1 MLVCMCI
8 FMENTYK
15 GVPMRAND
23 NLVRKQYLISSSQ
36 VKKIELLAKKQNKS
50 AAEMV
55 RNAIDAFNPDVSMD
69 MNESE
74 LLDLVSA
81 RVKEAIADT
90 RKTRS
95 RLQTTL
101 EMLGARGD

>member
-1 MLVCMCI
+1 
-8 FMENTYK
+8 
-15 GVPMRAND
+15 MRAND

-69 MNESE
+69 MKESE
-74 LLDLVSA
+74 LLELVSA
-81 RVKEAIADT
+81 RVKEAISNT
-90 RKTRS
+90 RETRN